1 MRFSSILALLSGSHV
16 ICAPSFLPFV
26 PPIFSSSTAPHSP
39 SSSLCRSSF
48 SNLSTPPG
56 SSLSLARLLALPHL
70 PRGTSASPSLSFPV
84 LLSRGHV
91 ILGAPRAPTQPPLF
105 SSPPLYPLPSP
116 PLLILFLA
124 LYPCFPFSLS
134 LSPSSIRPSFLSS
147 TPLYYPLP
155 LSPPPLLLSSTF
167 SLFPKSAHFSKSNP
181 FFLCLPATHLRS
193 SPPLL
198 FPLSFH
204 SYVCPFVNRTPSVRL
219 L

>member
-70 PRGTSASPSLSFPV
+70 PRGTSSSPLSFPV
-84 LLSRGHV
+84 LLSRSHV

-105 SSPPLYPLPSP
+105 SSPPLLFCSPHSPSNPVSLLPL
-116 PLLILFLA
+116 
-124 LYPCFPFSLS
+124 FSLS
-134 LSPSSIRPSFLSS
+134 LPLQSVLPSSPQLLS
-147 TPLYYPLP
+147 TTLFPFPLLHFYYPPHSPFFQNPLIFRHSSHFSPACPLP
-155 LSPPPLLLSSTF
+155 TSALALHSSSSSHSIPTSAGSSIAPPP
-167 SLFPKSAHFSKSNP
+167 
-181 FFLCLPATHLRS
+181 
-193 SPPLL
+193 
-198 FPLSFH
+198 
-204 SYVCPFVNRTPSVRL
+204 VRL

>member
-84 LLSRGHV
+84 LLFRGHV
-91 ILGAPRAPTQPPLF
+91 RLRPPRAPTRPPLF
-105 SSPPLYPLPSP
+105 FSPALLFCSPPLFFSTTLFPFPLLHFYSP
-116 PLLILFLA
+116 PH
-124 LYPCFPFSLS
+124 
-134 LSPSSIRPSFLSS
+134 SPI
-147 TPLYYPLP
+147 
-155 LSPPPLLLSSTF
+155 
-167 SLFPKSAHFSKSNP
+167 FPKSAHFPSFLP
-181 FFLCLPATHLRS
+181 FFPCPPASHNRS

-198 FPLSFH
+198 FLLSFH
-204 SYVCPFVNRTPSVRL
+204 SYVCRFVKRTLSVSL

>member
-91 ILGAPRAPTQPPLF
+91 IFGAPRAPTQPPLF
-105 SSPPLYPLPSP
+105 SSPPLLFCSPPLYPLPSP
-116 PLLILFLA
+116 PLLILPLT

-134 LSPSSIRPSFLSS
+134 LSLFNPSFLPLLNSSLLPSSPFPSS
-147 TPLYYPLP
+147 TSTILHILP
-155 LSPPPLLLSSTF
+155 F
-167 SLFPKSAHFSKSNP
+167 SQIRS
-181 FFLCLPATHLRS
+181 FF
-193 SPPLL
+193 
-198 FPLSFH
+198 
-204 SYVCPFVNRTPSVRL
+204 VI
-219 L
+219 

>member
-70 PRGTSASPSLSFPV
+70 PRGTSSSPLSFPV
-84 LLSRGHV
+84 LLSRSHV

-105 SSPPLYPLPSP
+105 SSPPLLFCSPPLYPLPNP
-116 PLLILFLA
+116 PLLNLPLSQ
-124 LYPCFPFSLS
+124 YPCFPCPFSLS
-134 LSPSSIRPSFLSS
+134 RSSIRTPFLSS
-147 TPLYYPLP
+147 PLLLYALP

-167 SLFPKSAHFSKSNP
+167 SHFPEIRSFSVVP
-181 FFLCLPATHLRS
+181 PIFPLPARQ
-193 SPPLL
+193 PQ
-198 FPLSFH
+198 
-204 SYVCPFVNRTPSVRL
+204 PF
-219 L
+219 

>member
-70 PRGTSASPSLSFPV
+70 PRGTSSSPSLSFPV
-84 LLSRGHV
+84 LLSRSHV
-91 ILGAPRAPTQPPLF
+91 IFGAPRAPTQPPLF
-105 SSPPLYPLPSP
+105 SSPPLLFCSPPLYPLPNP
-116 PLLILFLA
+116 PLLNLPLSQ
-124 LYPCFPFSLS
+124 YPCFPCPFSLS
-134 LSPSSIRPSFLSS
+134 RSSIRTPFLSS
-147 TPLYYPLP
+147 PLLLYYALP

-167 SLFPKSAHFSKSNP
+167 SHFPKSAQ
-181 FFLCLPATHLRS
+181 
-193 SPPLL
+193 
-198 FPLSFH
+198 FP
-204 SYVCPFVNRTPSVRL
+204 
-219 L
+219 

>member
-84 LLSRGHV
+84 LLSRSHV
-91 ILGAPRAPTQPPLF
+91 IFGAPRAPTQPPLF

-116 PLLILFLA
+116 PLLSLFLA

-134 LSPSSIRPSFLSS
+134 LSLYNPSFLPLLNSSLLPSSPFPSS
-147 TPLYYPLP
+147 TSTILHILPFSKIRSFFVIPPIFPLP
-155 LSPPPLLLSSTF
+155 ARYPPPL
-167 SLFPKSAHFSKSNP
+167 
-181 FFLCLPATHLRS
+181 
-193 SPPLL
+193 
-198 FPLSFH
+198 
-204 SYVCPFVNRTPSVRL
+204 
-219 L
+219 

>member
-70 PRGTSASPSLSFPV
+70 PRGTSSSPLSFPV
-84 LLSRGHV
+84 LLSRSHV

-105 SSPPLYPLPSP
+105 SSPPLLFCSPPLYPLPSP

-134 LSPSSIRPSFLSS
+134 LSLFNPSFLPLLNSSLLPSSPFPSS
-147 TPLYYPLP
+147 TSTILHILPFSKIRSFFVIPPIFPLP
-155 LSPPPLLLSSTF
+155 ARYPPPL
-167 SLFPKSAHFSKSNP
+167 
-181 FFLCLPATHLRS
+181 
-193 SPPLL
+193 
-198 FPLSFH
+198 
-204 SYVCPFVNRTPSVRL
+204 
-219 L
+219 